1 MTLTREQNRTET
13 MRRIVEASRR
23 MVTGTGEMSLRSV
36 AGEIGM
42 TAPAL
47 YRYVDNHEELV
58 RIVAVDIDASAATE
72 IALARDAQPPDDP
85 AARLVASAA
94 AFRRWALNNREEFS
108 LVFTNLDVSCIEE
121 LQAES
126 KTGLLFSALL
136 FELWERYR
144 FPVPSLDALDPEL
157 VEILRDPLV
166 PADLTG
172 VPDELRPLI
181 WLLERAWARLYGTV
195 TLEVFGH
202 VHPGMIRT
210 GALFTAT
217 MLDIG
222 ADLNIS
228 DEWPR
233 LQLVARAEAERVPAQ
248 G

>member
-1 MTLTREQNRTET
+1 VTTTREQNRADT

-144 FPVPSLDALDPEL
+144 FPVPALDALDPEL

-202 VHPGMIRT
+202 IDPRIVAEGHLFRAMIEDQAGPLGLTEELPRMRS
-210 GALFTAT
+210 L
-217 MLDIG
+217 LDSLLL
-222 ADLNIS
+222 A
-228 DEWPR
+228 
-233 LQLVARAEAERVPAQ
+233 
-248 G
+248 

>member
-1 MTLTREQNRTET
+1 MTTTREQNRADT

-36 AGEIGM
+36 AGEIGL

-144 FPVPSLDALDPEL
+144 FPVPALDALDPEL

-202 VHPGMIRT
+202 IDPRIVERGL
-210 GALFTAT
+210 LFRA
-217 MLDIG
+217 MLEDQAG
-222 ADLNIS
+222 PLGLT
-228 DEWPR
+228 EELPR
-233 LQLVARAEAERVPAQ
+233 LQELVTSLLS
-248 G
+248 